1 MNPVSEPTHR
11 ARMQTDTAP
20 GTHRVNQPAREEGIV
35 REGEPPITHERPE
48 EWGWHHSMGKWGRRL
63 TIIPILFTLAFLFG
77 NHRGKVEDIW
87 LIAIAGLMVL
97 LLIYDRFRR
106 KNAWRAQ

>member
-1 MNPVSEPTHR
+1 MRAVSEPTHR
-11 ARMQTDTAP
+11 ARMQTDTP

-48 EWGWHHSMGKWGRRL
+48 EWGWHHEMGTWGRRL
-63 TIIPILFTLAFLFG
+63 AILPILAILAFLFG
-77 NHRGKVEDIW
+77 NHRGHLEDIW
-87 LIAIAGLMVL
+87 LIVIAALMVL

-106 KNAWRAQ
+106 KNAWRAK